1 MIRKFINVLTK
12 NDKDE
17 DGRSFLIINSFI
29 KSYSCHQ
36 IKINDKPETL
46 NNSIFVIPEVS
57 KKEFYLIFKN
67 LINREKNKIILFGDL
82 NSEIKTLFDLKEIN
96 ILDFEIIEDANQK
109 TFKES
114 KERIYYNSEIPYL
127 PKFIKEIEGRPIS
140 RFDFQREWNNHYYGH
155 IDDLDSERNLSINC
169 VIKDK
174 NYVAY
179 IKLDSY

>member
-67 LINREKNKIILFGDL
+67 LINREKNKIFYLEIL
-82 NSEIKTLFDLKEIN
+82 IVKLKH
-96 ILDFEIIEDANQK
+96 
-109 TFKES
+109 
-114 KERIYYNSEIPYL
+114 YL
-127 PKFIKEIEGRPIS
+127 I
-140 RFDFQREWNNHYYGH
+140 
-155 IDDLDSERNLSINC
+155 
-169 VIKDK
+169 
-174 NYVAY
+174 
-179 IKLDSY
+179 